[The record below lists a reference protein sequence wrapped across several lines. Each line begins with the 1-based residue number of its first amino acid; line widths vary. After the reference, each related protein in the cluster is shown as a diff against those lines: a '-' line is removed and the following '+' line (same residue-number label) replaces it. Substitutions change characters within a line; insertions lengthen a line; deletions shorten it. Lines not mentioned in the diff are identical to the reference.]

1 MSFIGIISDGKNE
14 EYISKVLTNKI
25 DKANII
31 NINEKNIDNIKNV
44 RFETILISGD
54 NKKILPKLDILKNII
69 SNVKYLIINA
79 DIETNML
86 VLDNL
91 DINVI
96 TFGFNNKSTITAS
109 SVKEE
114 NVLICVQRTILNI
127 KSKEVEPQEINIST
141 SGKNINIYT
150 IMGIASVLIIYGID
164 LENN

>member
-14 EYISKVLTNKI
+14 EYINKVLTNKI

-54 NKKILPKLDILKNII
+54 NKKILSKLDILKNII
-69 SNVKYLIINA
+69 SNVKYLVINA

-141 SGKNINIYT
+141 SGKNTNIYT
-150 IMGIASVLIIYGID
+150 IMGIASVLIIYGIE
-164 LENN
+164 L

>member
-14 EYISKVLTNKI
+14 EYINKVLTDKI

-54 NKKILPKLDILKNII
+54 NKKILSKLDILKNII

-127 KSKEVEPQEINIST
+127 KSKEVEPQEINTST